1 MQRNQLSWFLKLMLA
16 FGLAFLYIPLV
27 VLVVYSFNDSKLVT
41 VWGGF
46 STKWYSALLGN
57 TQILEAAWLSFR
69 IAVVSSLAAVV
80 LGTLAGYAM
89 SRIKRFRGST
99 LFAGMV
105 SAPMV
110 MPDVITG
117 LSMLLLI
124 FQVQGLLKSL
134 SVNAE
139 WLGQGFFTIFLGHA
153 TLCMA
158 YITVVIRSRLMELDQ
173 SLEEAAMDLGARPL
187 KIFFVI
193 TLPLIA
199 PAIASGFLL
208 GITLS
213 LDDLVIAAFLSG
225 PGSSTL
231 PQVIFSKIR
240 LGLDPQMNVL
250 ATIFITVVGTLVIII
265 NWYIMR
271 QTTRREREA
280 AEAYRLE
287 KLAIEKAVH
296 SS

>member
-1 MQRNQLSWFLKLMLA
+1 MANKQKLSWFLKAML
-16 FGLAFLYIPLV
+16 FLGLAFLYIPLI

-41 VWGGF
+41 IWGGF
-46 STKWYSALLGN
+46 STKWYAKLLN
-57 TQILEAAWLSFR
+57 NDQILEAAWLSLR
-69 IAVVSSLAAVV
+69 IAVISSLAATV
-80 LGTLAGYAM
+80 LGTLAGYALA
-89 SRIKRFRGST
+89 RIKRFRGST

-124 FQVQGLLKSL
+124 IQVQTMLQGIFGNTS
-134 SVNAE
+134 SFGN
-139 WLGQGFFTIFLGHA
+139 GFFTIFLGHA

-158 YITVVIRSRLMELDQ
+158 YITVVIRARLAELDQ

-193 TLPLIA
+193 TLPLIM
-199 PAIASGFLL
+199 PAIVSGFLL
-208 GITLS
+208 GVTLS
-213 LDDLVIAAFLSG
+213 LDDLVITSFLSG

-231 PQVIFSKIR
+231 PQVIFSKIK

-250 ATIFITVVGTLVIII
+250 AIIIIAIVGTLVIIM
-265 NWYIMR
+265 NWYMMR

-280 AEAYRLE
+280 AEAERQERLAME
-287 KLAIEKAVH
+287 QAIH
-296 SS
+296 H

>member
-1 MQRNQLSWFLKLMLA
+1 MANKQKLSWFLKAML
-16 FGLAFLYIPLV
+16 FLGLAFLYIPLI

-41 VWGGF
+41 IWGGF
-46 STKWYSALLGN
+46 STKWYAKLLN
-57 TQILEAAWLSFR
+57 NDQILEAAWLSLR
-69 IAVVSSLAAVV
+69 IAVVSSLAATV
-80 LGTLAGYAM
+80 LGTLAGYALA
-89 SRIKRFRGST
+89 RIKRFRGST

-124 FQVQGLLKSL
+124 IQVQTMLQGIFGNTS
-134 SVNAE
+134 SFGN
-139 WLGQGFFTIFLGHA
+139 GFFTIFLGHA

-158 YITVVIRSRLMELDQ
+158 YITVVIRARLAELDQ

-193 TLPLIA
+193 TLPLIM
-199 PAIASGFLL
+199 PAIVSGFLL
-208 GITLS
+208 GVTLS
-213 LDDLVIAAFLSG
+213 LDDLVITSFLSG

-231 PQVIFSKIR
+231 PQVIFSKIK

-250 ATIFITVVGTLVIII
+250 ATIIIAIVGTLVIIM
-265 NWYIMR
+265 NWYMMR

-280 AEAYRLE
+280 AEAERQERLAME
-287 KLAIEKAVH
+287 QAIQH
-296 SS
+296 

>member
-1 MQRNQLSWFLKLMLA
+1 MANKQKLSWFLKAML
-16 FGLAFLYIPLV
+16 FLGLAFLYIPLII
-27 VLVVYSFNDSKLVT
+27 LVVYSFNDSKLVT
-41 VWGGF
+41 IWGGF
-46 STKWYSALLGN
+46 STKWYAKLLN
-57 TQILEAAWLSFR
+57 NDQILEAAWLSLR
-69 IAVVSSLAAVV
+69 IAVVSSLAATV
-80 LGTLAGYAM
+80 LGTLAGYALA
-89 SRIKRFRGST
+89 RIKRFRGST

-124 FQVQGLLKSL
+124 IQVQTMLQG
-134 SVNAE
+134 
-139 WLGQGFFTIFLGHA
+139 WLHSDVTWLDRGFFTIFLGHT

-158 YITVVIRSRLMELDQ
+158 YITVVIRSRLAELDQ
-173 SLEEAAMDLGARPL
+173 SLEEAAMDLGARPM

-213 LDDLVIAAFLSG
+213 LDDVVITSFLSG

-240 LGLDPQMNVL
+240 LGLDPKMNVL
-250 ATIFITVVGTLVIII
+250 ATIFIAVVGTLVIVV
-265 NWYIMR
+265 NYFMLR
-271 QTTRREREA
+271 QATKRDREMQA
-280 AEAYRLE
+280 AYKAEQKALE
-287 KLAIEKAVH
+287 SA
-296 SS
+296 